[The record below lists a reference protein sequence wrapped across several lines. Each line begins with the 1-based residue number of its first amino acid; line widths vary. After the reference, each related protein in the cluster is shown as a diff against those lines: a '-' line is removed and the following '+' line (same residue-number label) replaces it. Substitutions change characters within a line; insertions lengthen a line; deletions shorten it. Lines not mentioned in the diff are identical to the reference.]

1 MKGADR
7 QRRCLM
13 AADRLMDYAAPHSN
27 LEEASRGSRRLCARP
42 AANVDDSKRST
53 VRPPRHPCPEWSE
66 IRPSGNLGF
75 RVALLWRPLHR
86 VAAKQWL
93 VSWGAADGATCDEN
107 AVAGRTSS
115 SHLECAE

>member
-27 LEEASRGSRRLCARP
+27 LEEASRGSRRLCVRP

-75 RVALLWRPLHR
+75 RVALLRRPLHR
-86 VAAKQWL
+86 VAEKQWL
-93 VSWGAADGATCDEN
+93 VIWGAADGATCDEN